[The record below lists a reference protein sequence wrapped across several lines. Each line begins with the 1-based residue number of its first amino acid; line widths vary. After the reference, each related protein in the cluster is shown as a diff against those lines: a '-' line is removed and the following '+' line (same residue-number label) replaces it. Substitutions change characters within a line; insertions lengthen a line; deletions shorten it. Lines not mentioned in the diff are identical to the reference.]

1 MNFQGKNG
9 RIGGI
14 DEFQLNAYID
24 GELTEQEMQA
34 LEQALKTDETASDY
48 VRRSRKYMEL
58 GRKALEVATQK
69 PISGELQDVLNKLK
83 DRDAEEKSPLIQSHP
98 YFAIAASLLLLIT
111 GYGLGVISTERG
123 FQQQRLAAET
133 IREYT
138 RKEVRSELNRV
149 LEYTPS
155 GTSVVWKSETH
166 DVSAELLP
174 LRTLKTP
181 DSRYCRE
188 FREVLLIDGV
198 KEMRQGLSCR
208 VGEKQWETRMIL
220 PNDNSAAF

>member
-24 GELTEQEMQA
+24 GELSEQEMQA
-34 LEQALKTDETASDY
+34 LERALKTDETASDY

-58 GRKALEVATQK
+58 GRKALEVASQK

-149 LEYTPS
+149 LEFTPS

>member
-14 DEFQLNAYID
+14 DEFHLNAYID

-48 VRRSRKYMEL
+48 VKKSRKYMEL

-69 PISGELQDVLNKLK
+69 PISGELQGVLNKLE

-123 FQQQRLAAET
+123 FQQQMLAAET

>member
-1 MNFQGKNG
+1 MSFQGKNG

-14 DEFQLNAYID
+14 DEIQLNAYID
-24 GELTEQEMQA
+24 GELTEQEVQS
-34 LEQALKTDETASDY
+34 LEQALKTNDAASEY
-48 VRRSRKYMEL
+48 VRKSKTYMEL
-58 GRKALEVATQK
+58 GREALDVAARK
-69 PISGELQDVLNKLK
+69 PISGELQGELDKLK
-83 DRDAEEKSPLIQSHP
+83 DRDAAEKSPLIQSHP
-98 YFAIAASLLLLIT
+98 YFAIAASLFLLIT
-111 GYGLGVISTERG
+111 GYGLGVVSTERG
-123 FQQQRLAAET
+123 FQQQMLAAEA

-155 GTSVVWKSETH
+155 GTSVDWRSDTH

-188 FREVLLIDGV
+188 FREVLLMDGV
-198 KEMRQGLSCR
+198 REMRHGLSCR

-220 PNDNSAAF
+220 PNEDSATF

>member
-48 VRRSRKYMEL
+48 VKKSRKYMEL

-69 PISGELQDVLNKLK
+69 PISGELQGVLNKLE

>member
-24 GELTEQEMQA
+24 GELSEQEMQA

-198 KEMRQGLSCR
+198 KEVRQGLSCR

>member
-1 MNFQGKNG
+1 MSFQEKSGWV
-9 RIGGI
+9 GGI
-14 DEFQLNAYID
+14 DEIQLNAYID

-34 LEQALKTDETASDY
+34 LEQVLKNDAAASDY
-48 VRRSRKYMEL
+48 VRKSKKYMEL
-58 GRKALEVATQK
+58 GREALDVAAQE
-69 PISGELQDVLNKLK
+69 PISGELQGVLNKLK
-83 DRDAEEKSPLIQSHP
+83 SRDTKQKNPLIQNHP

-111 GYGLGVISTERG
+111 GYGLGVVSTERG
-123 FQQQRLAAET
+123 FQQQMLATEA

-138 RKEVRSELNRV
+138 RKEVRTELNRV
-149 LEYTPS
+149 LEFTPS
-155 GTSVVWKSETH
+155 GTSVVWKSDTH

-198 KEMRQGLSCR
+198 REMRQGLSCR
-208 VGEKQWETRMIL
+208 VGEKRWETRMIL
-220 PNDNSAAF
+220 PNDDSAAF

>member
-58 GRKALEVATQK
+58 GRKALEVASQK

-198 KEMRQGLSCR
+198 KEVRQGLSCR

>member
-1 MNFQGKNG
+1 MSFQEKNG
-9 RIGGI
+9 RVGGI
-14 DEFQLNAYID
+14 DEIQLNAYID
-24 GELTEQEMQA
+24 GELTEQEVQT
-34 LEQALKTDETASDY
+34 LERALKIGDVASDY
-48 VRRSRKYMEL
+48 VNKLNKYMEL
-58 GRKALEVATQK
+58 GREALDMAAQK
-69 PISGELQDVLNKLK
+69 PISGELRDVLDRLK
-83 DRDAEEKSPLIQSHP
+83 TRDVAEKSPLIQNHP

-111 GYGLGVISTERG
+111 GYGLGVVSTERG
-123 FQQQRLAAET
+123 FQQQMLASEA

-138 RKEVRSELNRV
+138 RIEVRSELNRV

-155 GTSVVWKSETH
+155 GTSVNWKSDTH

-198 KEMRQGLSCR
+198 REMRQGLSCR

-220 PNDNSAAF
+220 PNEDSAAF